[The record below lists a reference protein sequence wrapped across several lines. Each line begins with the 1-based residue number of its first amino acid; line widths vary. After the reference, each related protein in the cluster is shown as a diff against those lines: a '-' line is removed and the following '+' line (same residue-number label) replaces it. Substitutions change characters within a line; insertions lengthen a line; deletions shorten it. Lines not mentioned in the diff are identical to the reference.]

1 MNRYTIPDEVYN
13 DNRTHCY
20 KLQPTSPASPYHYHC
35 VYERMPSPQDRPPI
49 VDTVGNVLQRGYYY
63 GDWVDVTERYR
74 LMHTRYIA
82 EQELERME
90 QHDATT
96 DTQPRGRGV
105 LDGYIHKHD

>member
-1 MNRYTIPDEVYN
+1 MNRYAIPDEVYY
-13 DNRTHCY
+13 DNRSHSY

-63 GDWVDVTERYR
+63 GDWVDVTERYH
-74 LMHTRYIA
+74 LLHTRYIA

-90 QHDATT
+90 HAVTT
-96 DTQPRGRGV
+96 DTQPAHTRGV

>member
-13 DNRTHCY
+13 DHQTHSY
-20 KLQPTSPASPYHYHC
+20 KVQPLTPASPWHYL
-35 VYERMPSPQDRPPI
+35 VAYERLPSPADIPPI